1 MSNLDYTK
9 TGFCT
14 AAVHAG
20 YIRDKE
26 WGAEATPIYQTS
38 TYTFETL
45 EEGGGVFSGTVPK
58 YPYARTANPTVATFE
73 RKMCALE
80 HANAAVATG
89 SGMGAVSSALLG
101 VLQAGDHIVCSDTVY
116 GCTDVV
122 MRSILPSLGFE
133 TTLVDTSDPE
143 AVKAAMKPNT
153 KILYFEVAANPTMRV
168 TDIAEMVKIGHEGGA
183 KVIVDNTFTPPPVC
197 TPLDF
202 GVDIVLHSVTKYLNG
217 HGDVIA
223 GVICSKDEEL
233 IHTIKSRAVGKMT
246 GSSMAPMMPTLIS
259 LRIVAL
265 LAFLAVEQCRVG
277 EVRVVDYLQ
286 RVGEVAPCPPVRQV
300 EVGVVPVAAG
310 LGASAGDLSL
320 EVAYEL
326 EAATYER
333 QHLVRAALAK
343 HHQVEARTAAHGA
356 KVDHAAGPLG
366 VVSQEGGPQV
376 LDGVDRGRVH
386 DGLAVGR
393 REAQVKGGDHGT
405 GIGVLVHAAHVDAR
419 LEHEVVH
426 GEACDCLHGVTAF
439 QLVASLIIDALVS
452 ADAGRAIHGAREMA
466 RTSASACT
474 A

>member
-223 GVICSKDEEL
+223 GVICSKDADL

-246 GSSMAPMMPTLIS
+246 GSAMAPMMAYLIVRGLKTLGLRMKAHGENATKMAAWLEKQPYIKAVYHPS
-259 LRIVAL
+259 LPSNGRN
-265 LAFLAVEQCRVG
+265 
-277 EVRVVDYLQ
+277 Y
-286 RVGEVAPCPPVRQV
+286 EVAKKQFHEGYTTGMITFEC
-300 EVGVVPVAAG
+300 AAYKG
-310 LGASAGDLSL
+310 MTEFETAKKLLN
-320 EVAYEL
+320 
-326 EAATYER
+326 
-333 QHLVRAALAK
+333 AL
-343 HHQVEARTAAHGA
+343 QI
-356 KVDHAAGPLG
+356 P
-366 VVSQEGGPQV
+366 
-376 LDGVDRGRVH
+376 
-386 DGLAVGR
+386 
-393 REAQVKGGDHGT
+393 
-405 GIGVLVHAAHVDAR
+405 GIGVSLGGTD
-419 LEHEVVH
+419 
-426 GEACDCLHGVTAF
+426 
-439 QLVASLIIDALVS
+439 SLIQHPASMTHANVTPEGRKEAGITDGMVRFSVGIEDIEDLIADFEQS
-452 ADAGRAIHGAREMA
+452 AAKL
-466 RTSASACT
+466 
-474 A
+474 